1 MNNNILRWTQRK
13 RQRQRRGGMLF
24 EEMKFEILVDWYDVV
39 TPFGW
44 EGQ

>member
-1 MNNNILRWTQRK
+1 MDTEK
-13 RQRQRRGGMLF
+13 KTETETGGMLF
-24 EEMKFEILVDWYDVV
+24 EEMEFEILVDWYDVV